1 MAKKRP
7 SEMIEK
13 KAKKEENGTSPVTI
27 AKASLTY
34 EGPLPHPMILA
45 EYERLYPG
53 ATQKIIEDFTKN
65 TAHIRD
71 METMRIESEIE
82 ERKRG
87 QWMAFGLSLSL
98 ISLLAVTVIL
108 DFSWS
113 TKLFAA
119 VIAIAGVAK
128 ALSVHKKK

>member
-1 MAKKRP
+1 MTKEQ
-7 SEMIEK
+7 SSDMIEK
-13 KAKKEENGTSPVTI
+13 EARKEETGVPPVSI

-34 EGPLPHPMILA
+34 EGPLPPPMILA

-53 ATQKIIEDFTKN
+53 ATQKIFDGFTKN

-71 METMRIESEIE
+71 VEAMRVASEIK

-87 QWMAFGLSLSL
+87 QWMAFVLSFSL
-98 ISLLAVTVIL
+98 ILLLSVTVIL

-113 TKLFAA
+113 TKIFAA
-119 VIAIAGVAK
+119 IIAIAGVAK
-128 ALSVHKKK
+128 ALSINKNK